1 MGVSFASI
9 KNYRFSILYIIFLAL
24 PFLTSCSDMQDNTAQ
39 SAAFSTDGEVMVQ
52 GEEQD
57 CAIEELPEPEIVN
70 DQASISKYI
79 IKADDVLS
87 GSKNAKVVL
96 IEYFS
101 PTCPHCVYFHNKILP
116 VLKEKYID
124 TNKIAYIS
132 REFISNKQ
140 DLDATIL
147 ARCSGELNSYT
158 NFMNV
163 LLAQQSKWA
172 FSKNY
177 REILTNIGMLG
188 GVNAEQFAQC
198 LQDEKMI
205 NSLME
210 NTKLIGSEPNFIGTP
225 AFIINDK
232 FHLKS
237 YSVED
242 LSNAIDKLLQE

>member
-1 MGVSFASI
+1 MYIFPASL
-9 KNYRFSILYIIFLAL
+9 KNCRSSICYIIFCVMF
-24 PFLTSCSDMQDNTAQ
+24 FLVSCSDMKENEAQ
-39 SAAFSTDGEVMVQ
+39 NAAFSTDGEVMIQ

-57 CAIEELPEPEIVN
+57 CQIEELPDPKIIN
-70 DQASISKYI
+70 DQASVSKYI
-79 IKADDVLS
+79 IKADDVLW
-87 GSKNAKVVL
+87 GSKDAKVVL

-147 ARCSGELNSYT
+147 ARCSGESNSYT
-158 NFMNV
+158 NFMDV
-163 LLAQQSKWA
+163 LLTQQSKWA
-172 FSKNY
+172 FNKNY

-188 GVNAEQFAQC
+188 GVSAEKFAEC
-198 LQDEKMI
+198 LQDKDMM

-210 NTKLIGSEPNFIGTP
+210 NTKLISSEPNFIGTP
-225 AFIINDK
+225 AFIINGQ

-242 LSNAIDKLLQE
+242 LSNAIDKLLKE

>member
-1 MGVSFASI
+1 MYVSL
-9 KNYRFSILYIIFLAL
+9 KNYKFSILYIILFTM
-24 PFLTSCSDMQDNTAQ
+24 PFLTSCSDMQENNAQNT
-39 SAAFSTDGEVMVQ
+39 AFSTDGEVMIQ

-57 CAIEELPEPEIVN
+57 CAIEELPEPEIINEQTSV
-70 DQASISKYI
+70 SKYI
-79 IKADDVLS
+79 IKADDVLW
-87 GSKNAKVVL
+87 GSKDAKVVL

-124 TNKIAYIS
+124 TNKIAYIF

-147 ARCSGELNSYT
+147 AKCSGELDSYT

-188 GVNAEQFAQC
+188 GVNAEKFGQC

-210 NTKLIGSEPNFIGTP
+210 NTKLIASEPNFVGTP
-225 AFIINDK
+225 AFIINGE

-242 LSNAIDKLLQE
+242 LSNAIDKLLKE